1 MHAFLALPPV
11 RAKASQIETTEGLA
25 YVLLATARAKRT
37 EAFIIMRA
45 RGELG
50 GGVNM
55 QVEAFI
61 TIGAVEGAGVMIAV
75 GHAATM
81 DCQRFRGSHEKNW
94 RVGLTDCIRA
104 STRTHLPSCTDLS
117 ANACIPYY

>member
-75 GHAATM
+75 GHAAKIVFVQVLAPISLLAQTSQPM
-81 DCQRFRGSHEKNW
+81 LAYHIIE
-94 RVGLTDCIRA
+94 
-104 STRTHLPSCTDLS
+104 
-117 ANACIPYY
+117 